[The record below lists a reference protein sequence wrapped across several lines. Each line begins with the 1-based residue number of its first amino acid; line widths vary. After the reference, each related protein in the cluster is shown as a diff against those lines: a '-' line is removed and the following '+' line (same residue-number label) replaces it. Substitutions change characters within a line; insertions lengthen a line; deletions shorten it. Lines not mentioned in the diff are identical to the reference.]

1 MVYALF
7 SEPRSYTPIPLDTR
21 TTGDRLC
28 PLMRIE
34 DRDLPSSILDP
45 RSSILK
51 EVFMARQNFS
61 ARSTKFLSFI
71 LTIALGV
78 PALSFGTRSETSDQ
92 ATVWTPELSMK
103 VKAVGGVQVSP
114 DGKRVLYTVNE
125 PVMTSEKSEYLTQIW
140 MASADGGDAYQM
152 TFGEKPSTNPDWSPD
167 GRWIAFTSS
176 RSGKNNLYLMRSTG
190 GKSIALTM
198 TDPPTPD
205 EEKNNKGKDDSRW
218 VDENVK
224 MNHLYVISIAKDGAK
239 DGEGKR
245 EPRQLTK
252 GAFTVGSGLGGA
264 GGFDWSPDGKS
275 IVFTHTKTPKADD
288 WTSANVSVVDVASGE
303 IKALAATAAVE
314 SQPIYSPDG
323 KWVALTVSDNPP
335 TWAFQNRINILS
347 ADGGAPRPLAPTFD
361 EQPNLIGW
369 AADGKRIYLSETR
382 GTTTASSAINVETGA
397 VTDIEKG
404 RAVYGGI
411 NLNRARAMFGIT
423 MQNNDAAVEAYVT
436 RADNFSPAK
445 VSAVNADLPKLP
457 LGKMEVVRWKSQDGT
472 EIEGILNY
480 PVSYKAGARVPL
492 LLVIHGGPTGV
503 FTQNFAA
510 GPGLYPTAVF
520 NARGYAVLRANPRG
534 SSGYGKKFR
543 YANYKDGGGGDYKDL
558 MAGVDHVISTG
569 VADPNRLGVMG
580 WSYGGFMTSWVIT
593 QTKRFKAASIGAA
606 VTNLMSFTGTADIPG
621 FIPDYMG
628 AQFWDNLD
636 VYRQHSAMFNIKGAS
651 TPSLIQHCEGDLRVP
666 ISQGYELYNA
676 LKQQGVPVRMLV
688 MPRQAHGPTEL
699 KMLLKVMQTNVDWF
713 DKMIGGGS

>member
-1 MVYALF
+1 M
-7 SEPRSYTPIPLDTR
+7 SRRS
-21 TTGDRLC
+21 
-28 PLMRIE
+28 
-34 DRDLPSSILDP
+34 
-45 RSSILK
+45 
-51 EVFMARQNFS
+51 FS
-61 ARSTKFLSFI
+61 AGSTRFLSLI

-78 PALSFGTRSETSDQ
+78 PALSFGPRGENSNQ
-92 ATVWTPELSMK
+92 AAAWTPELSMK
-103 VKAVGGVQVSP
+103 VRAVGGVRVSP

-125 PVMTSEKSEYLTQIW
+125 PVMTAEKSEYLTQIW
-140 MASADGGDAYQM
+140 MANSDGGDAYQM
-152 TFGEKPSTNPDWSPD
+152 TFGEKPSANPDWSPD

-190 GKSIALTM
+190 GEGEMITDVKSGVGGFAWSPDGKWIAFTM
-198 TDPPTPD
+198 ADPPTAD

-218 VDENVK
+218 IDENVK
-224 MNHLYVISIAKDGAK
+224 MNHLYVISIAKDGAGAK
-239 DGEGKR
+239 DGADKR

-252 GAFTVGSGLGGA
+252 GAFTVGSGLGG

-275 IVFTHTKTPKADD
+275 IAFTHTKTPKADD
-288 WTSANVSVVDVASGE
+288 WTSSQVSVIDVASGMV
-303 IKALAATAAVE
+303 KAVAVTTAVE

-323 KWVALTVSDNPP
+323 KWIALTVSDAPP
-335 TWAFQNRINILS
+335 TWAFQNRVHIIP
-347 ADGGAPRPLAPTFD
+347 AGGGAPKPLAPTFD

-369 AADGKRIYLSETR
+369 AADGKRIYFTETR
-382 GTTTASSAINVETGA
+382 GTTTAISAINVETGA
-397 VTDIEKG
+397 IADIENG

-411 NLNRARAMFGIT
+411 NLNHTRAMFGLT
-423 MQNNDAAVEAYVT
+423 MQNNGAAAEAYVT

-445 VSAVNADLPKLP
+445 VSDANADLPKPP
-457 LGKMEVVRWKSQDGT
+457 LGKMEVVRWKSGDGM

-480 PVSYKAGARVPL
+480 PVNYKAGERVPL

-543 YANYKDGGGGDYKDL
+543 YANYKDWGGGDYRDL
-558 MAGVDHVISTG
+558 MAGVDHVISMG
-569 VADPNRLGVMG
+569 VADPNRMGVMG

-628 AQFWDNLD
+628 AQFWDDLD

-676 LKQQGVPVRMLV
+676 LKRQGVPVRMLV
-688 MPRQAHGPTEL
+688 MPRQAHGPTEP
-699 KMLLKVMQTNVDWF
+699 KMLLKVMQTNVEWF
-713 DKMIGGGS
+713 DKMLVGGS

>member
-51 EVFMARQNFS
+51 EVFMARRNFS
-61 ARSTKFLSFI
+61 AGSTKFLSFI

-125 PVMTSEKSEYLTQIW
+125 PVMVSEKSEYLTQIW

-190 GKSIALTM
+190 GEAEMITDVKS
-198 TDPPTPD
+198 
-205 EEKNNKGKDDSRW
+205 G
-218 VDENVK
+218 V
-224 MNHLYVISIAKDGAK
+224 
-239 DGEGKR
+239 
-245 EPRQLTK
+245 
-252 GAFTVGSGLGGA
+252 
-264 GGFDWSPDGKS
+264 GGFAWSPDGKS
-275 IVFTHTKTPKADD
+275 IVFTLTEPPKADD

-369 AADGKRIYLSETR
+369 AADGKRIYFSETR
-382 GTTTASSAINVETGA
+382 GTTTAISAINVETGA

-457 LGKMEVVRWKSQDGT
+457 LGGLRQE
-472 EIEGILNY
+472 
-480 PVSYKAGARVPL
+480 VPL
-492 LLVIHGGPTGV
+492 RELQGLGRRRLQGP
-503 FTQNFAA
+503 
-510 GPGLYPTAVF
+510 
-520 NARGYAVLRANPRG
+520 
-534 SSGYGKKFR
+534 
-543 YANYKDGGGGDYKDL
+543 DG
-558 MAGVDHVISTG
+558 
-569 VADPNRLGVMG
+569 R
-580 WSYGGFMTSWVIT
+580 
-593 QTKRFKAASIGAA
+593 R
-606 VTNLMSFTGTADIPG
+606 
-621 FIPDYMG
+621 
-628 AQFWDNLD
+628 
-636 VYRQHSAMFNIKGAS
+636 
-651 TPSLIQHCEGDLRVP
+651 
-666 ISQGYELYNA
+666 
-676 LKQQGVPVRMLV
+676 
-688 MPRQAHGPTEL
+688 
-699 KMLLKVMQTNVDWF
+699 
-713 DKMIGGGS
+713 

>member
-1 MVYALF
+1 M
-7 SEPRSYTPIPLDTR
+7 SRRS
-21 TTGDRLC
+21 
-28 PLMRIE
+28 
-34 DRDLPSSILDP
+34 
-45 RSSILK
+45 
-51 EVFMARQNFS
+51 FS
-61 ARSTKFLSFI
+61 AGSTKFLGFI
-71 LTIALGV
+71 LIIALAV
-78 PALSFGTRSETSDQ
+78 PALSSRTRDENSNQ
-92 ATVWTPELSMK
+92 AAAWTPELSMK
-103 VKAVGGVQVSP
+103 VRAVGGVQVSP

-125 PVMTSEKSEYLTQIW
+125 PVMTTEKSEFLTQVW
-140 MASADGGDAYQM
+140 TASASGGDTYQM
-152 TFGEKPSTNPDWSPD
+152 TFGEKSSTNPDWSPD

-190 GKSIALTM
+190 GEAEMITDVKSGVVGFAWSPDSKRVALTM
-198 TDPPTPD
+198 ADPPTTD

-218 VDENVK
+218 IDENVK
-224 MNHLYVISIAKDGAK
+224 MNHLYVISIEKDGAK
-239 DGEGKR
+239 DGAGKR

-252 GAFTVGSGLGGA
+252 GAFTVGSGLGGDGA
-264 GGFDWSPDGKS
+264 FDWSPDGKS
-275 IVFTHTKTPKADD
+275 IVFTHTKTLKADD

-303 IKALAATAAVE
+303 IKAIAATAAAE

-323 KWVALTVSDNPP
+323 KWIALTVSDAPP

-347 ADGGAPRPLAPTFD
+347 AGGGAPKPLGPTFD

-369 AADGKRIYLSETR
+369 AADGKRIYFTETR
-382 GTTTASSAINVETGA
+382 GTTTAISAINVETGA
-397 VTDIEKG
+397 VTDIENG
-404 RAVYGGI
+404 RAVYGAI
-411 NLNRARAMFGIT
+411 NLNHTRALFGLT
-423 MQNNDAAVEAYVT
+423 MQNNGAAVEAYVT
-436 RADNFSPAK
+436 PADNFALAR
-445 VSAVNADLPKLP
+445 VSAANADLPKPP
-457 LGKMEVVRWKSQDGT
+457 LGKMEVVRWKSGDGMET
-472 EIEGILNY
+472 EGILNY
-480 PVSYKAGARVPL
+480 PINYKAGQRVPL

-534 SSGYGKKFR
+534 SSGYGRKFR
-543 YANYKDGGGGDYKDL
+543 YANYKDWGGGDYRDL
-558 MAGVDHVISTG
+558 MAGVDHVISMG
-569 VADPNRLGVMG
+569 VADPDRLGVMG

-628 AQFWDNLD
+628 AQFWDNLE

-688 MPRQAHGPTEL
+688 MPRQAHGPTEP
-699 KMLLKVMQTNVDWF
+699 KMLLKIMQTNVEWF
-713 DKMIGGGS
+713 DKMIGGAP

>member
-1 MVYALF
+1 M
-7 SEPRSYTPIPLDTR
+7 SRRS
-21 TTGDRLC
+21 
-28 PLMRIE
+28 
-34 DRDLPSSILDP
+34 
-45 RSSILK
+45 
-51 EVFMARQNFS
+51 FS
-61 ARSTKFLSFI
+61 AGSTKFLSFI
-71 LTIALGV
+71 LTVALGA
-78 PALSFGTRSETSDQ
+78 PALSHRTRDETSNQ
-92 ATVWTPELSMK
+92 ATAWTPELSMK
-103 VKAVGGVQVSP
+103 VRAVGGVQVSP

-125 PVMTSEKSEYLTQIW
+125 AVMTEEKSEYLTQVW
-140 MASADGGDAYQM
+140 TASASGGDAYQM

-190 GKSIALTM
+190 GEAEMITDVKSGVGGFAWSPDGKWVAFTM
-198 TDPPTPD
+198 ADPPTTD
-205 EEKNNKGKDDSRW
+205 EEKSNKGKDDSRW
-218 VDENVK
+218 IDENVK
-224 MNHLYVISIAKDGAK
+224 MNHLYVISVAKDGAK
-239 DGEGKR
+239 DGGGKR

-252 GAFTVGSGLGGA
+252 GAFTVGSGLGGDGA
-264 GGFDWSPDGKS
+264 FDWSPDGKS
-275 IVFTHTKTPKADD
+275 IVFTHTKSLKADD

-303 IKALAATAAVE
+303 IKAIAATASAE

-323 KWVALTVSDNPP
+323 KWIALTVSDAPP

-347 ADGGAPRPLAPTFD
+347 AGGGAPKPLAPTFD

-369 AADGKRIYLSETR
+369 AADGKRIYFTETR
-382 GTTTASSAINVETGA
+382 GTTTAISAINVETGA
-397 VTDIEKG
+397 VTDIVNG
-404 RAVYGGI
+404 RAVYSAI
-411 NLNRARAMFGIT
+411 NLNHTRAMFGLT
-423 MQNNDAAVEAYVT
+423 MQSNGAAVEAYVT
-436 RADNFSPAK
+436 PADNFAPAR
-445 VSAVNADLPKLP
+445 VSAANADLQKPP
-457 LGKMEVVRWKSQDGT
+457 LGKMEVVRWKSGDGV

-480 PVSYKAGARVPL
+480 PINYKAGQRVPL

-534 SSGYGKKFR
+534 SSGYGRKFR
-543 YANYKDGGGGDYKDL
+543 YANYKDWGGGDYRDL
-558 MAGVDHVISTG
+558 MAGVDHVISMG
-569 VADPNRLGVMG
+569 VADPDRLGVMG

-628 AQFWDNLD
+628 AQFWDNLE

-688 MPRQAHGPTEL
+688 MPRQAHGPTEPKMML
-699 KMLLKVMQTNVDWF
+699 KIMQTNVEWF
-713 DKMIGGGS
+713 DKMIGGAS